1 MEKTTL
7 CYLVKDDK
15 VLLLF
20 RNKNNDINYG
30 KWIGVGGHVEKN
42 ESLDDCIKREVKEET
57 NLDLISFNYRG
68 IIKFYY
74 DDILTEETHLY
85 ISNEFIGDIKECNEG
100 ILKWHYIKDIYKL
113 SLWEG
118 DKIFLEPLFN
128 TNEVIN
134 IKLYYKNDKLIKVE

>member
-42 ESLDDCIKREVKEET
+42 ESLD
-57 NLDLISFNYRG
+57 
-68 IIKFYY
+68 
-74 DDILTEETHLY
+74 
-85 ISNEFIGDIKECNEG
+85 EFLQ
-100 ILKWHYIKDIYKL
+100 LKYHHN
-113 SLWEG
+113 
-118 DKIFLEPLFN
+118 KI
-128 TNEVIN
+128 
-134 IKLYYKNDKLIKVE
+134 